1 MIASF
6 EVGAVFKI
14 INEASPA
21 LGAILKQ
28 IRELN
33 VTITKARENLAG
45 IGKVAGLGGVV
56 GETQALAT
64 AWREVAAA
72 SALATG
78 NLTRNCC
85 RS

>member
-6 EVGAVFKI
+6 EVGAVFRI

-33 VTITKARENLAG
+33 VAITKAKENMATFG
-45 IGKVAGLGGVV
+45 KFTMPTGMTAAIGEAD
-56 GETQALAT
+56 ALAT
-64 AWREVAAA
+64 AWGA
-72 SALATG
+72 
-78 NLTRNCC
+78 
-85 RS
+85 